1 MSKEDIKILE
11 RVVEIYYDCADNR
24 ESDYDMRVDMGFMKK
39 EAQAIENLLKS
50 YKELEEER
58 QLVGM
63 PVRNKRDDVDLKEL
77 EKFEFRKYEYT
88 HLLVLR
94 KKEHDF
100 ASIDIR
106 NRRYEILDL
115 CNLTYNLTYDLT
127 KEGLVVKE

>member
-1 MSKEDIKILE
+1 MLKI
-11 RVVEIYYDCADNR
+11 
-24 ESDYDMRVDMGFMKK
+24 
-39 EAQAIENLLKS
+39 
-50 YKELEEER
+50 
-58 QLVGM
+58 
-63 PVRNKRDDVDLKEL
+63 RDDVDLKEL

-115 CNLTYNLTYDLT
+115 CNLTYNLTYDLIKAKLLEQSLNEQIQE
-127 KEGLVVKE
+127 KEVYMKMLESEEK